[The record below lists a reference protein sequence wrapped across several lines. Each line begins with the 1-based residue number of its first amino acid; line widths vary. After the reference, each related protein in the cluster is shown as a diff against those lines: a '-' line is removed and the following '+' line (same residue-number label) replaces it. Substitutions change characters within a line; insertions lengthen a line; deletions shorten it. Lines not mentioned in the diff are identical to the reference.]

1 MENKETLEEVA
12 QWTIDNRYPKS
23 EFEKVSDT
31 EMYHTIIEKVSK
43 WQQQQDKNKYSEEE
57 VRNII
62 FKFSSDFDT
71 KRNIEIT
78 LEEQK
83 QWFEQFKK
91 K

>member
-1 MENKETLEEVA
+1 MKDKETLEEAKKYLSNEGYGKGSNFTLNNVA
-12 QWTIDNRYPKS
+12 DL
-23 EFEKVSDT
+23 
-31 EMYHTIIEKVSK
+31 MIE
-43 WQQQQDKNKYSEEE
+43 WEQEQNKNKYSEEE

-62 FKFSSDFDT
+62 FKFSSYFDT

-83 QWFEQFKK
+83 QWFKQFKK